1 MFAHQG
7 IELRHATLADWVG
20 KASFHLRLIVDSLT
34 DDLKASGKLGM
45 DETPVPVL
53 DPGAARPGRGTC
65 GRWCATS
72 GHGRARTRRAPSTA
86 MRPGAAAGMA
96 RPCSKGS
103 PARSRL
109 TATPGT
115 TGCVGMTGS
124 AGRSPLR
131 TAGPTVDAASGRS
144 TIPAVR
150 RSPGRAWPRI
160 KQLNAIE
167 GRIRGEHPSKR
178 QFVRWTESAPLVNA
192 FGVWFDEQRSRVSP
206 RSRLGEKLAYFTIHW
221 DGMLVFLHDGRV
233 KMDTKFVEN
242 RIRPLKLTKKNALFA
257 GHDEGA
263 VSWARITTLIE
274 TCKMNGIEPY
284 AWLRIRPERIAAGH
298 LMSRIHELLPW
309 NFKPAH
315 EFKT

>member
-1 MFAHQG
+1 MWTMVRD
-7 IELRHATLADWVG
+7 ERPW
-20 KASFHLRLIVDSLT
+20 
-34 DDLKASGKLGM
+34 SGS
-45 DETPVPVL
+45 DP
-53 DPGAARPGRGTC
+53 PGAVYGYAPGRG
-65 GRWCATS
+65 GRHGEALLEGFS
-72 GHGRARTRRAPSTA
+72 GTLQVDGYSWYNRLRRHDRLGGALTLAYCWTHGRRGLREVHDS
-86 MRPGAAAGMA
+86 
-96 RPCSKGS
+96 SGS
-103 PARSRL
+103 PIAR
-109 TATPGT
+109 
-115 TGCVGMTGS
+115 
-124 AGRSPLR
+124 
-131 TAGPTVDAASGRS
+131 
-144 TIPAVR
+144 
-150 RSPGRAWPRI
+150 
-160 KQLNAIE
+160 E